1 MENIKLHI
9 DLPND
14 CCYYCNRILL
24 NKKKPFHA
32 RCKMIHSKIE
42 RLTAKKNEICS
53 VLSALQY
60 EAFLIEKQTD
70 N

>member
-14 CCYYCNRILL
+14 CCYYCNRLLL
-24 NKKKPFHA
+24 NNKRPFHP

-42 RLTAKKNEICS
+42 RLTARKNELCS
-53 VLSALQY
+53 ILTALKY
-60 EAFLIEKQTD
+60 EEYLITKQED
-70 N
+70 